1 MTKLREGIKMKAH
14 IREKLATAQDKVYAS
29 QTVTISAGN
38 RMTERHF
45 TFTEL
50 ASLWSLSYETTR
62 RLFLTEPGVVPFGD
76 TYRVPE
82 SVARQVYARLA
93 NH

>member
-1 MTKLREGIKMKAH
+1 MKARV
-14 IREKLATAQDKVYAS
+14 RERLAVARAKVYAPHAV
-29 QTVTISAGN
+29 TVSAVDA
-38 RMTERHF
+38 MTERHF

-62 RLFLTEPGVVPFGD
+62 RLFISEPGVVPFGD

-82 SVARQVYARLA
+82 SVVRRVYTRLV